1 MDSKYITVD
10 KNQQIEKVLLG
21 FCMFFHYGPLSSSA
35 CFCHGASH
43 VITMSLVKIDV
54 IIMSLVKVEFLIRF
68 LILKIGDCA
77 L

>member
-35 CFCHGASH
+35 CIFASH
-43 VITMSLVKIDV
+43 VIIMSLGQVDV
-54 IIMSLVKVEFLIRF
+54 IIMSLVKFEFLIRF